1 MKIMEIVIFFS
12 FLFRWCTTSRQETS
26 DLWSCIQ
33 DQIRA
38 ESEENKRRDERKN
51 KSSDRKETEKN
62 LSREHDTGEF
72 LGSPVVRLWASSLGA
87 QVQTLAG
94 KLRSHMPCGLANK

>member
-72 LGSPVVRLWASSLGA
+72 LSSPVVRFWASSLGA

-94 KLRSHMPCGLANK
+94 KLRSHMPCSMANK